1 MEISELTM
9 QPNQFKR
16 LPERTHDA
24 FSLPPGAVASR
35 QAASAAQWLARFASS
50 WLPAEPANAQLM
62 LRFEPERG
70 VLVSRPAVA
79 GLSLELTLSDLSMQ
93 LLENGSPS
101 PHRMDVEDRTPAHV
115 EAWLLVELL
124 HRDIDRSR
132 FSKALPWSV
141 ADLMNGDSE
150 EFTPE
155 ALTAELRALAEAF
168 TLARTVLA
176 ELSSVSPDSVLV
188 SPDNFHIGVTVP
200 SSAGPTAIVGLAP
213 GDATIPEPH
222 FYVARAL
229 PRPGSSAPPVPLL
242 TMTEITERGMDAG
255 QIITALRA
263 AIAGAV
269 GSKAAE

>member
-1 MEISELTM
+1 M
-9 QPNQFKR
+9 QPSQMRR

-24 FSLPPGAVASR
+24 FSLPAGAVASR
-35 QAASAAQWLARFASS
+35 QAASAAQWLARLANS
-50 WLPAEPANAQLM
+50 WLAAEPANAQLM

-101 PHRMDVEDRTPAHV
+101 PHRMDVEDRTPAYV

-155 ALTAELRALAEAF
+155 ALTAELRALVEAF
-168 TLARTVLA
+168 TLARAVLA
-176 ELSSVSPDSVLV
+176 ELSSVSPDSVMV

-200 SSAGPTAIVGLAP
+200 TTAGKMTMVGLAP
-213 GDATIPEPH
+213 GDAALPEPH

-229 PRPGSSAPPVPLL
+229 PRPGPSAPPVPLL
-242 TMTEITERGMDAG
+242 TMGEIAERGMSTS
-255 QIITALRA
+255 QILTTLRA
-263 AIAGAV
+263 AIAEAAD
-269 GSKAAE
+269 SKAAE